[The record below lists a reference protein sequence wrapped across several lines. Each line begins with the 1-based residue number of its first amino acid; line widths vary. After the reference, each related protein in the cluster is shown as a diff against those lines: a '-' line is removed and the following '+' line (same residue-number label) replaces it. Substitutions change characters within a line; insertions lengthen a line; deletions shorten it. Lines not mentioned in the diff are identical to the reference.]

1 MFKLSIIFLPI
12 VLSIFTGLIVYE
24 NLCGKLTLI
33 SNKLRNRKTS
43 TNDFDEYL
51 QKLIPDDENRKEFI
65 GAAMKERSDMYRVV
79 RYLIMGLSLLGAIF
93 FSSILLEPFWGKLPA
108 IFGKI
113 GSGLATIGVMF
124 IALKSWSLQS
134 YNGTTRA
141 EKLKDAILFT
151 LWTAGIVLV
160 FFSE

>member
-33 SNKLRNRKTS
+33 SNVLWNRKTN
-43 TNDFDEYL
+43 TNGFDESL
-51 QKLIPDDENRKEFI
+51 QKLIPDDENRKVFI
-65 GAAMKERSDMYRVV
+65 GVAMKERSDMYRVV
-79 RYLIMGLSLLGAIF
+79 RYLVMGLSLLGAIF
-93 FSSILLEPFWGKLPA
+93 FSSILLESFWGKLPA
-108 IFGKI
+108 IFGKF

-124 IALKSWSLQS
+124 IALKSWTLQS
-134 YNGTTRA
+134 HNGTTRA
-141 EKLKDAILFT
+141 EKLKDVILFV